1 MAETTKATSKGLKAA
16 FKGVPTPVLI
26 AVPVVAGLAFYLW
39 NKKKAA
45 SATAAVAN
53 AATTGSTTTGTT
65 STGTSYSTDGGYGA
79 GGGQFGY
86 PDNLGSVLQ
95 NLQGQ
100 IQTLQN
106 TTGNP
111 ATTSTTPSQGTSVG
125 TGSPATI
132 TPGTIVGT
140 ATGTQTNTG
149 GTGTITPQPT
159 ATNSTAVT
167 GSVAPAAINP
177 NTLPTNITSN
187 AQELAALQNQQA
199 FGANQ
204 ALISAQQKAQLAQ
217 LVNNSPLPGLI
228 PIPAGTSGGTSS
240 PVLDSAKTIARAQGT
255 GSGF

>member
-1 MAETTKATSKGLKAA
+1 M
-16 FKGVPTPVLI
+16 
-26 AVPVVAGLAFYLW
+26 
-39 NKKKAA
+39 
-45 SATAAVAN
+45 
-53 AATTGSTTTGTT
+53 
-65 STGTSYSTDGGYGA
+65 
-79 GGGQFGY
+79 
-86 PDNLGSVLQ
+86 Q

-199 FGANQ
+199 FAANQ

-217 LVNNSPLPGLI
+217 LVNNSPFPGLI